1 MGSDV
6 QYNSTWNAF
15 VENGYRAHLNGCY
28 REAELTY
35 KTALGLAKQARVI
48 FHSST
53 AHVLSLLG
61 DLYAEQQHYDAGER
75 MYRLALLE
83 YEQIDGVEPID
94 TAITLKRIS
103 EMCRLQDKITEALDL
118 NERAEAIL
126 TLTRARLDHLFKTL
140 VAEN

>member
-6 QYNSTWNAF
+6 QHNSTWNSL
-15 VENGYRAHLNGCY
+15 VESGYRAHLNGCF
-28 REAELTY
+28 REAESIY

-61 DLYAEQQHYDAGER
+61 DLYAEQEHYASGES
-75 MYRLALLE
+75 MYRLALRV

-94 TAITLKRIS
+94 TAITLKRMS
-103 EMCRLQDKITEALDL
+103 AMCRLQDNVTEALDL
-118 NERAEAIL
+118 NERAETIL
-126 TLTRARLDHLFKTL
+126 ASMRARLDHLFNTSI
-140 VAEN
+140 AEK